1 MLCVDQHITSSL
13 QEFLNDY
20 GMVWVGSGE
29 ERGREEEEE
38 EEEEGEEGGTGG
50 GEKLWVPQSSL
61 PSLKVDFDLIIKNV
75 KVRMNA
81 ERAIAVHVEMV
92 FSAGAECSGG
102 RGEC

>member
-1 MLCVDQHITSSL
+1 MLCVNQHISSSL

-38 EEEEGEEGGTGG
+38 EEEEVVGAGG

-61 PSLKVDFDLIIKNV
+61 PSLKVDFDLIIKNM
-75 KVRMNA
+75 KVSMNVGGTTA
-81 ERAIAVHVEMV
+81 AHVETV
-92 FSAGAECSGG
+92 FSVGAECSGG
-102 RGEC
+102 RGER

>member
-38 EEEEGEEGGTGG
+38 EEEKGTGG

-75 KVRMNA
+75 KVSMN
-81 ERAIAVHVEMV
+81 E
-92 FSAGAECSGG
+92 
-102 RGEC
+102 

>member
-1 MLCVDQHITSSL
+1 VLCVDQHITSSL

-29 ERGREEEEE
+29 ERGREEEE
-38 EEEEGEEGGTGG
+38 EEGGTGG

-81 ERAIAVHVEMV
+81 ERAIAVHVETV
-92 FSAGAECSGG
+92 FSAGAECSGR

>member
-38 EEEEGEEGGTGG
+38 EEEEEEGGAGG

-75 KVRMNA
+75 KVSVNV
-81 ERAIAVHVEMV
+81 ERAMAAHVETV

-102 RGEC
+102 RGEH